1 MVFRVGDDCV
11 AINPADKTKT
21 QPTTDLEMP
30 GPYGE
35 VSKIAPNEWLCIY
48 SSEKDS
54 LAEVKQR
61 KLTLPPHTFTVWR
74 RNRG

>member
-1 MVFRVGDDCV
+1 
-11 AINPADKTKT
+11 
-21 QPTTDLEMP
+21 MP